1 MPSEILSTSES
12 NGKRKIKNKAPKRL
26 RRKNKPVEND
36 TEKNE
41 TEHISATGNMMVK
54 DMRHVRFL
62 SELFRQRIIDNRET
76 NTGCSY
82 SIEHFIDNDG

>member
-1 MPSEILSTSES
+1 MPSEILSTNES

-41 TEHISATGNMMVK
+41 TEHISTT
-54 DMRHVRFL
+54 
-62 SELFRQRIIDNRET
+62 DNGSLTTER
-76 NTGCSY
+76 
-82 SIEHFIDNDG
+82 SIPDNVPTVSSTSSITMDEIS